1 MNARLPQTVREF
13 EVAEP
18 PVHFEWQSRF
28 GLIVIDIV
36 DGVAY
41 VNGERVE
48 PAVSEAG

>member
-1 MNARLPQTVREF
+1 MNARLPPSVREY

-18 PVHFEWQSRF
+18 TAHFEWQSRF
-28 GLIVIDIV
+28 GLIVIDIL